1 MDSIEIFHYLNPCD
15 LYFHLSSLHVGNF
28 YYFQTLI
35 HKTYLLPM
43 LTGEYDELLKESDFA
58 LAEKDTVHILFK
70 DIKRLTDYLLS
81 F

>member
-1 MDSIEIFHYLNPCD
+1 
-15 LYFHLSSLHVGNF
+15 
-28 YYFQTLI
+28 
-35 HKTYLLPM
+35 M
-43 LTGEYDELLKESDFA
+43 LTGEYDELLNESDFA